1 MNTKQLKTLQAVF
14 ETPTRSD
21 IRWAD
26 VESMLRAA
34 GGEVK
39 GAGGSMVRVS
49 LKSAVAVFHRPHPQ
63 PTAKK
68 GAVKAL
74 RRFLASWRLNHD

>member
-1 MNTKQLKTLQAVF
+1 MNAKQLKTLRAIF

-26 VESMLRAA
+26 AESVLRAA
-34 GGEVK
+34 GADVK
-39 GAGGSMVRVS
+39 GAGGSMVRVT
-49 LKSAVAVFHRPHPQ
+49 LGNPVAVFHRPHPQ
-63 PTAKK
+63 PTAKM

-74 RRFLASWRLNHD
+74 RRFLASMEIKP

>member
-1 MNTKQLKTLQAVF
+1 MNSKQHKTLLAVF

-26 VESMLRAA
+26 VESMLHAA
-34 GGEVK
+34 GADVK
-39 GAGGSMVRVS
+39 GAGGSMVRVT
-49 LKSAVAVFHRPHPQ
+49 LKGAVAVFHRPHPQ

-68 GAVKAL
+68 GAVKAV
-74 RRFLASWRLNHD
+74 RQFLASLEIKP

>member
-1 MNTKQLKTLQAVF
+1 MNSKQRKTLLAMF

-34 GGEVK
+34 GG
-39 GAGGSMVRVS
+39 SMVRVT
-49 LKSAVAVFHRPHPQ
+49 LKGAVAVFHRPHPQ
-63 PTAKK
+63 PTARK
-68 GAVKAL
+68 GAVKAV
-74 RRFLASWRLNHD
+74 RQFLASLEIRP